1 MSLALFH
8 EVPAGAIETLF
19 DEQKQ
24 PLFKRAELGKYLGIE
39 NIKHDFEDFP
49 SHYALARSDIEG
61 GDLTALLEKQKIL
74 MISSLIWMVL

>member
-8 EVPAGAIETLF
+8 EVPTGAIETLF

-39 NIKHDFEDFP
+39 NIKHDFEVFP

-74 MISSLIWMVL
+74 MISSLILMVL